1 MKKKN
6 ENLIL
11 QKSPVLLQT
20 PENRVSRSWFESQLW
35 ALRVAFRTAGTNEAE
50 LNIAKSLVKGFA
62 SWMLET
68 VEGCGLKW
76 ISREAQRFLFD
87 EHGVDPR
94 LVVENFAIGKT
105 FDRAYPDDLVLRNC
119 LSNNLAGFEKRL
131 TREHVVPISAMQ
143 RDLMDWNVPMEEILE
158 NDFDLALITA
168 EEDRALSKAGYKSK
182 RPGGWRECYKKC
194 GIEVRRLAAAF

>member
-1 MKKKN
+1 MSKN
-6 ENLIL
+6 NVVYSF
-11 QKSPVLLQT
+11 SPILLQT
-20 PENRVSRSWFESQLW
+20 PENRVSHSWFESQLW
-35 ALRVAFRTAGTNEAE
+35 AMRVAFRTAEGNEAE
-50 LNIAKSLVKGFA
+50 TKLAKALVKGFA
-62 SWMLET
+62 SWMLESI
-68 VEGCGLKW
+68 EGCGMKW
-76 ISREAQRFLFD
+76 ISRGAERFLFD

-94 LVVENFAIGKT
+94 LVVENFDIGRT
-105 FDRAYPDDLVLRNC
+105 FDRFYPNDLELRHC
-119 LSNNLAGFEKRL
+119 LSNNKPGFKKLL

-143 RDLMDWNVPMEEILE
+143 RDLMDWTKKPMAEILE